1 MITAQSII
9 GEIAATHPL
18 STRVFARH
26 RIDYCCAGNRELAD
40 ACTKRGL
47 DASLVISELEA
58 EIATSGPSIVR
69 WDQEPLTALIEHIL
83 TEYHAPL
90 REELPRLS
98 AMATKVRRVHGDRDP
113 ARFEA
118 IEKTLHMLAADL
130 ESHMQKE
137 ENVLFPLI
145 AEGNGYMADGPI
157 SVMEAEHDDAG
168 RMLEHLRTM
177 TNDYVPPD
185 DACNTWRGLW
195 AGLADLERA
204 LHEHIHLEN
213 NILHHRARE
222 E

>member
-1 MITAQSII
+1 VITAYSII

-26 RIDYCCAGNRELAD
+26 RIDYCC
-40 ACTKRGL
+40 
-47 DASLVISELEA
+47 
-58 EIATSGPSIVR
+58 P
-69 WDQEPLTALIEHIL
+69 
-83 TEYHAPL
+83 
-90 REELPRLS
+90 
-98 AMATKVRRVHGDRDP
+98 DP

-137 ENVLFPLI
+137 ETVLFPLI
-145 AEGNGYMADGPI
+145 EEGSGYMADGSI
-157 SVMEAEHDDAG
+157 SVMEVEHDDAG
-168 RMLEHLRTM
+168 RMLESLRKL

-195 AGLADLERA
+195 AGLADLERS

-213 NILHHRARE
+213 NILHRRALE